1 MPKVRTT
8 LTIDADVLKAVKVR
22 AADDYLIALAE
33 SQRAVL
39 VSGGAHLLDLSARI
53 PVRSPRDFLD
63 LLTQR
68 R

>member
-1 MPKVRTT
+1 
-8 LTIDADVLKAVKVR
+8 VKVR

-53 PVRSPRDFLD
+53 PVRSPRDFLE